1 VILQGD
7 ALTRLRELPT
17 GTVQCA
23 ITSPPYYGLRDYG
36 TDVWEGGDP
45 DCDHKLLS
53 RGNPEAAARYLAK
66 STLVGTTKTQQ
77 GQQEPSYGQTCGK
90 CGARRISPWVG
101 GDPDCD
107 HIKGE
112 MRRGVNL
119 AQSAHSTRGGAKK
132 IAEVANIPYGLVCD
146 KCGAQR
152 AGQWTG
158 GDPNCDHS
166 MARQRTVGNAPSAKS
181 TLTTNNGRGPQPG
194 DKFHADQ
201 RREVTTECPCGARWT
216 TSQLGLEATP
226 GEYIERL
233 VEVFREVRRVL
244 RDDGTL
250 WLNIGDSYAND
261 TKWGG
266 SSGGKHAS
274 ALHGSTGIGRGR
286 QHTGLKAKDLLGIPW
301 MLAFALRDDG
311 WYLRS
316 DIIWAKPNPMPES
329 VTDRPTSAHEHVFL
343 LTKSSRYFYD
353 AEAIRE
359 ASSPDMVLRAEAG
372 HTRGPNATRDPSRAD
387 ADALVGGIAVQGDG
401 RNKRNVWEIATQP
414 FPQAHFATFPT
425 KLVEPCVLAGS
436 SRTAC
441 GVCGAPWQR
450 QVERVATGYDG
461 SRYGE
466 RAVEATGGA
475 LTGGTARSTLGS
487 AGGTLTADY
496 RTTGWEPSCDHR
508 DDTGHCLVLDPFA
521 GSGTV
526 GVVSELRGRE
536 FIGIELN
543 ADYCAMAEQRI
554 EVEGRGGKLR
564 PPPEQIDGQ
573 MSLLP

>member
-1 VILQGD
+1 MILQGD

-17 GTVQCA
+17 GSVQCCV
-23 ITSPPYYGLRDYG
+23 TSPPYYGLRDYG

-45 DCDHKLLS
+45 TCDHKKLS
-53 RGNPEAAARYLAK
+53 RGNPEAAARHVAT
-66 STLVGTTKTQQ
+66 STLAGSTTTQQ
-77 GQQEPSYGQTCGK
+77 GQQEPSYRQVCNK
-90 CGARRISPWVG
+90 CGARRVSPWTG

-119 AQSAHSTRGGAKK
+119 AQSIHSTRGGAKK
-132 IAEVANIPYGLVCD
+132 IAEVTDIPYGLVCD

-158 GDPNCDHS
+158 GDPDCDHS
-166 MARQRTVGNAPSAKS
+166 MAHTRVIGNAPSAKS
-181 TLTTNNGRGPQPG
+181 TLTTNSGQGPQPG

-201 RREVTTECPCGARWT
+201 RREVATECPCGARWT

-226 GEYIERL
+226 GEYVERL

-244 RDDGTL
+244 RDDGTV
-250 WLNIGDSYAND
+250 WLNLGDAY
-261 TKWGG
+261 
-266 SSGGKHAS
+266 SSGGTNPSVTAPGPN
-274 ALHGSTGIGRGR
+274 ARVGSTQDGVQRRASHVPGV
-286 QHTGLKAKDLLGIPW
+286 KMKDLLGMPW
-301 MLAFALRDDG
+301 TVAFALRDDG

-353 AEAIRE
+353 ADAIRE
-359 ASSPDMVLRAEAG
+359 PSSPDMVLRAEAG

-450 QVERVATGYDG
+450 LIEREVIAAHERIRNVGGRTDGYTLGTGKG
-461 SRYGE
+461 PGFISEHHTVGW
-466 RAVEATGGA
+466 EAT
-475 LTGGTARSTLGS
+475 
-487 AGGTLTADY
+487 
-496 RTTGWEPSCDHR
+496 CDHR

-526 GVVSELRGRE
+526 GVVSALRGRD
-536 FIGIELN
+536 FVGIELN

-554 EVEGRGGKLR
+554 MVEGRGGRLR
-564 PPPEQIDGQ
+564 APPEQIPGQ
-573 MSLLP
+573 MTLLPST